1 MTDLGDRLRFVRLL
15 CGILRD
21 TLSLDPLGFRVL
33 LVVRAKQVNL
43 IIVFL
48 GSSSSSSS
56 GRRRG
61 RSKCLAGL
69 RRAGKRTELAFVRLD
84 VSIPARSVRDCCN
97 VRRP

>member
-69 RRAGKRTELAFVRLD
+69 RRARKRTELAFVGLD

>member
-1 MTDLGDRLRFVRLL
+1 MTNNDKMADLGDRLRFVRLL

-33 LVVRAKQVNL
+33 FVVRAKQVNL
-43 IIVFL
+43 ILVFL
-48 GSSSSSSS
+48 GSSS

-69 RRAGKRTELAFVRLD
+69 
-84 VSIPARSVRDCCN
+84 
-97 VRRP
+97 